1 MKRGVTVT
9 TMIDLLIVALA
20 GFGFGILYF
29 GLYRR
34 MLCTMPLMEVTLQ
47 HLLLLRL
54 LRASLLLVFAGSLS
68 ICFGITTLMALPG
81 ICLARLLLIT
91 TTGGSGGP

>member
-1 MKRGVTVT
+1 MTVT

-29 GLYRR
+29 GLYKR
-34 MLCTMPLMEVTLQ
+34 MLCAMPLMVFTLRR
-47 HLLLLRL
+47 LLLLRL
-54 LRASLLLVFAGSLS
+54 LRASLLLFFAGSLS

-81 ICLARLLLIT
+81 IYLARLFLIS
-91 TTGGSGGP
+91 TTGGGGGP